1 MKIHKITLLGD
12 GNMEESNKNEEYKI
26 TSLRQYQYIKQLK
39 NFTRVNL
46 HLEDPDVF
54 TPNNVTTMR
63 KNHKEHMLLK
73 DQNNTI
79 KCI

>member
-1 MKIHKITLLGD
+1 
-12 GNMEESNKNEEYKI
+12 METTSATQKEELKI

-54 TPNNVTTMR
+54 TSNNVTTMR
-63 KNHKEHMLLK
+63 KNHKEYNLIK
-73 DQNNTI
+73 EQKNSI

>member
-1 MKIHKITLLGD
+1 
-12 GNMEESNKNEEYKI
+12 METTSATQKEELKI

-46 HLEDPDVF
+46 HLEDPDMF

-63 KNHKEHMLLK
+63 KNHKEYNLIK
-73 DQNNTI
+73 EQKNSI